1 MRKNENEIRVGG
13 KSILKKPRKHLK
25 NNGKFGMQVIRMKDA
40 TLQQALLLCWPCPIF
55 YLYYNVIYQ
64 AQFIFSIFFKKPFE
78 FDWKQGTCCKDGQ
91 LW

>member
-1 MRKNENEIRVGG
+1 MKNEIRVGG
-13 KSILKKPRKHLK
+13 KSILKKAQKAFKKQWKVWHASNQNERRNL
-25 NNGKFGMQVIRMKDA
+25 A
-40 TLQQALLLCWPCPIF
+40 TGIIMLAMSYF

-64 AQFIFSIFFKKPFE
+64 AQSIFSIFFKKPFE